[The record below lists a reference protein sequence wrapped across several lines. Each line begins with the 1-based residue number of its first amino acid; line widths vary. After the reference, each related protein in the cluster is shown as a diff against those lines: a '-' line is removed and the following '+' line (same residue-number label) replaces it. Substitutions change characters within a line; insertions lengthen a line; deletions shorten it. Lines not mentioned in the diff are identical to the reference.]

1 MNTAK
6 TNNME
11 QNKGIDKNQITG
23 ILLIGA
29 IMLGFGWWQTKNAPP
44 VEPATESTQDVE
56 QVLEEE
62 LASESQQVADVV
74 VASEPDAFSPE
85 EITISNAELSL
96 TFSSAG
102 AILTSAALADYH
114 TYDDSAKTE
123 ALDLIKGNSQV
134 FDIRLPGGEAL
145 SSKKFEVLSS
155 SARSLV
161 FSDGSTKASIEL
173 AEVGYDF
180 TFIVSG
186 TAESSGKPE
195 IYWERS
201 AQRTEKGITT
211 ERQYSSFVYQLSEDG
226 DVEHLAGRGSD
237 KSETT
242 DPINW
247 LAQKQ
252 RFFSLIIHPEQGF
265 SSADIATLNGDDEN
279 ENLIKEFSATARLNQ
294 TVSGA
299 YTLPFAM
306 YVGPNQYQLLKT
318 YDQGYEKAINF
329 GWGIFGAIGRGVV
342 VPIFNWLEGYG
353 FGYGLIIFIM
363 VLIIKLTLSP
373 LTFASYRSMAKMRV
387 LKPEI
392 DAINEKFSSEKEN
405 VQKQQAIMNLYREAG
420 ASPLGGCVP
429 VIVQMPILFAMFR
442 FFPASIELRGESFL
456 WAKDLST
463 YDSII
468 SWSTQIPLIS
478 TFFGNHLSLFTLL
491 MTASTILYTW
501 MNQQMTPQTGSTDQ
515 MKQLRVIMYLMP
527 LMFMFVLNSF
537 PSGLTYY
544 YFLSNIITFTMQW
557 GIRKTVNDEA
567 ILAKIDA
574 KRAQPKKESKFQQRM
589 AEMQRQQNKN
599 RSQRRNK

>member
-1 MNTAK
+1 
-6 TNNME
+6 ME
-11 QNKGIDKNQITG
+11 QNKGIDKNQIAG

-44 VEPATESTQDVE
+44 VESATEATQDVE

-62 LASESQQVADVV
+62 FASESQVADVV
-74 VASEPDAFSPE
+74 VPSEPDAFSPE

-102 AILTSAALADYH
+102 ATLTSAALADYH
-114 TYDDSAKTE
+114 TYDDTAKTE

-145 SSKKFEVLSS
+145 SSKEFEVLSS

-237 KSETT
+237 KTETT

-279 ENLIKEFSATARLNQ
+279 ENLVKEFSATARLNQ

>member
-1 MNTAK
+1 
-6 TNNME
+6 ME
-11 QNKGIDKNQITG
+11 QNKGIDKNQIAG

-44 VEPATESTQDVE
+44 VESATESTQDVE

-62 LASESQQVADVV
+62 FVSESQVADAVV
-74 VASEPDAFSPE
+74 TSEPDAFSPE

-102 AILTSAALADYH
+102 ATLKSAALADYH
-114 TYDDSAKTE
+114 TYDDTAKTE

-145 SSKKFEVLSS
+145 SSKEFEVLSS

-237 KSETT
+237 KTETT

-279 ENLIKEFSATARLNQ
+279 ENLVKEFSATARLNQ

>member
-1 MNTAK
+1 
-6 TNNME
+6 ME
-11 QNKGIDKNQITG
+11 QNKGIDKNQIAG

-44 VEPATESTQDVE
+44 VESATEATQDVE

-62 LASESQQVADVV
+62 LVSESQVADAVV
-74 VASEPDAFSPE
+74 PSEPDAFSPE

-102 AILTSAALADYH
+102 ATLTSAALADYH
-114 TYDDSAKTE
+114 TYDDTAKTE
-123 ALDLIKGNSQV
+123 ALDLIQGNSQV

-145 SSKKFEVLSS
+145 SSKEFEVLSS

-237 KSETT
+237 KTETT

-279 ENLIKEFSATARLNQ
+279 ENLVKEFSATARLNQ

>member
-1 MNTAK
+1 
-6 TNNME
+6 ME
-11 QNKGIDKNQITG
+11 QNKGIDKNQIAG

-44 VEPATESTQDVE
+44 VESATESTQDVE

-62 LASESQQVADVV
+62 FASESQVADVV
-74 VASEPDAFSPE
+74 VPSEPDAFSPE

-102 AILTSAALADYH
+102 ATLTSAALADYH
-114 TYDDSAKTE
+114 TYDDTAKTE

-145 SSKKFEVLSS
+145 SSKEFEVLSS

-237 KSETT
+237 KTETT

-279 ENLIKEFSATARLNQ
+279 ENLVKEFSATARLNQ

>member
-1 MNTAK
+1 
-6 TNNME
+6 ME
-11 QNKGIDKNQITG
+11 QNKGIDKNQIAG

-44 VEPATESTQDVE
+44 VESATESTQDVE

-62 LASESQQVADVV
+62 FASESQVADVV
-74 VASEPDAFSPE
+74 VTSEPDAFSPE

-102 AILTSAALADYH
+102 ATLTSAALADYH
-114 TYDDSAKTE
+114 TYDDTAKTE

-145 SSKKFEVLSS
+145 SSKEFEVLSS

-237 KSETT
+237 KTETT

-279 ENLIKEFSATARLNQ
+279 ENLVKEFSATARLNQ

-299 YTLPFAM
+299 YTLPFTM

>member
-1 MNTAK
+1 M
-6 TNNME
+6 
-11 QNKGIDKNQITG
+11 
-23 ILLIGA
+23 
-29 IMLGFGWWQTKNAPP
+29 
-44 VEPATESTQDVE
+44 
-56 QVLEEE
+56 
-62 LASESQQVADVV
+62 
-74 VASEPDAFSPE
+74 
-85 EITISNAELSL
+85 
-96 TFSSAG
+96 
-102 AILTSAALADYH
+102 
-114 TYDDSAKTE
+114 
-123 ALDLIKGNSQV
+123 
-134 FDIRLPGGEAL
+134 
-145 SSKKFEVLSS
+145 
-155 SARSLV
+155 
-161 FSDGSTKASIEL
+161 
-173 AEVGYDF
+173 
-180 TFIVSG
+180 
-186 TAESSGKPE
+186 
-195 IYWERS
+195 
-201 AQRTEKGITT
+201 
-211 ERQYSSFVYQLSEDG
+211 YQLSEDV

-237 KSETT
+237 KTETT

-279 ENLIKEFSATARLNQ
+279 ENLVKEFSATARLNQ

-299 YTLPFAM
+299 YTLPFTM

-318 YDQGYEKAINF
+318 YYQGYEKAINF

-387 LKPEI
+387 IKPEI

>member
-1 MNTAK
+1 
-6 TNNME
+6 ME
-11 QNKGIDKNQITG
+11 QNKGIDKNQIAG

-29 IMLGFGWWQTKNAPP
+29 IMLGFGWWQTKNASP

-56 QVLEEE
+56 QVLEEQ
-62 LASESQQVADVV
+62 LASESQQVADAVV
-74 VASEPDAFSPE
+74 TSEPDTFSPE

-102 AILTSAALADYH
+102 ATLTSAALADYH
-114 TYDDSAKTE
+114 TYDDTAKTE
-123 ALDLIKGNSQV
+123 ALDLIQGNSQV

-145 SSKKFEVLSS
+145 SSKEFEVLSS

>member
-1 MNTAK
+1 
-6 TNNME
+6 ME
-11 QNKGIDKNQITG
+11 QNKGIDKNQIAG

-44 VEPATESTQDVE
+44 VESATEATQDVE

-62 LASESQQVADVV
+62 LASESQVADAVV
-74 VASEPDAFSPE
+74 PSEPDAFSPE

-102 AILTSAALADYH
+102 ATLTSAALADYH
-114 TYDDSAKTE
+114 TYDDTAKTE

-145 SSKKFEVLSS
+145 SSKEFEVLSS

-195 IYWERS
+195 IYWVRS

-279 ENLIKEFSATARLNQ
+279 ENLVKEFSATARLNQ

-299 YTLPFAM
+299 YTLPFTM

>member
-1 MNTAK
+1 
-6 TNNME
+6 ME
-11 QNKGIDKNQITG
+11 QNKGIDKNQIAG

-44 VEPATESTQDVE
+44 VESATEATQDVE

-62 LASESQQVADVV
+62 FASESQVADVV
-74 VASEPDAFSPE
+74 VTSEPDAFSPE

-114 TYDDSAKTE
+114 TYDDTAKTE

-145 SSKKFEVLSS
+145 SSKEFEVLSS

-237 KSETT
+237 KTETT

-279 ENLIKEFSATARLNQ
+279 ENLVKEFSATARLNQ

-299 YTLPFAM
+299 YTLPFTM

>member
-56 QVLEEE
+56 QVLEEQ

-242 DPINW
+242 DAINW

-279 ENLIKEFSATARLNQ
+279 ENLVKEFSATARLNQ

>member
-1 MNTAK
+1 
-6 TNNME
+6 ME
-11 QNKGIDKNQITG
+11 QNKGIDKNQIAG

-44 VEPATESTQDVE
+44 VESATESTQDVE

-62 LASESQQVADVV
+62 FASESQVADVV
-74 VASEPDAFSPE
+74 VTSEPDAFSPE

-102 AILTSAALADYH
+102 ATLTNAALADYH
-114 TYDDSAKTE
+114 TYDDTAKTE

-145 SSKKFEVLSS
+145 SSKEFEVLSS

-237 KSETT
+237 KTETT

-279 ENLIKEFSATARLNQ
+279 ENLVKEFSATARLNQ

>member
-1 MNTAK
+1 
-6 TNNME
+6 ME
-11 QNKGIDKNQITG
+11 QNKGIDKNQIAG

-56 QVLEEE
+56 QVLEEQ
-62 LASESQQVADVV
+62 LASESQQVADAVV
-74 VASEPDAFSPE
+74 TSEPDTFSPE

-102 AILTSAALADYH
+102 ATLISAALADYH
-114 TYDDSAKTE
+114 TYDDTAKTE
-123 ALDLIKGNSQV
+123 ALDLIQGNSQV

-145 SSKKFEVLSS
+145 SSKEFEVLSS

-420 ASPLGGCVP
+420 ASPLGGCIP

>member
-1 MNTAK
+1 
-6 TNNME
+6 ME
-11 QNKGIDKNQITG
+11 QNKGIDKNQIAG

-44 VEPATESTQDVE
+44 VESATEATQDVE

-62 LASESQQVADVV
+62 FASESQVADAVV
-74 VASEPDAFSPE
+74 PSEPDAFSPE

-102 AILTSAALADYH
+102 ATLTSAALADYH
-114 TYDDSAKTE
+114 TYDDTAKTE
-123 ALDLIKGNSQV
+123 ALDLIMGNSQV

-145 SSKKFEVLSS
+145 SSKEFEVLSS

-161 FSDGSTKASIEL
+161 FSDGSTKASIKL

-237 KSETT
+237 KTETT

-279 ENLIKEFSATARLNQ
+279 ENLVKEFSATARLNQ

-468 SWSTQIPLIS
+468 SWSIQIPLIS